1 LAKFLKNGQMSL
13 TSAQKPT
20 LLLIDDDS
28 IIADSLE
35 YMLGDDYHIVRAV
48 DRQTSFDLLDRII
61 DSPTLALVD
70 LGLPP
75 DIHTPDDG
83 LAVIRKITKIHPS
96 TLILVLSGQ
105 DSKKHKLLAK
115 EAGAID
121 FIDKPC
127 DIAQIKAR
135 LIKHVK
141 GSGRTSMLRSQLTG
155 IVGSSEPIE
164 LLRMQII
171 QLASSPYPLLI
182 EGESGSGKEVAAR
195 HLHLCSSRSNQPF
208 LTLNCAAFNAELLE
222 SQLFGHIKGA
232 FTGATDRKKGFF
244 EEVGTGTLL
253 LDEVADLPLDL
264 QAKLLRVLED
274 GEYYKLGETQP
285 RYSTARVL
293 AATNRDILAAIENGL
308 FREDLYHRLSV
319 LTIRI
324 PALRERGN
332 DKFELLDHFKQQV
345 AGQVSTFHLD
355 EDALKVWGEYAFLGN
370 VRELRNIVIRL
381 SAKYSGQVIKRKVLK
396 LEMTG
401 LKRNSPPSESESWI
415 KNRLYAEGFQLD
427 QMLKLVEKEI
437 IDMAITEH
445 NGNMSKVAEMLGIN
459 RTTLYGRMNRV
470 ETKD

>member
-1 LAKFLKNGQMSL
+1 
-13 TSAQKPT
+13 
-20 LLLIDDDS
+20 
-28 IIADSLE
+28 
-35 YMLGDDYHIVRAV
+35 
-48 DRQTSFDLLDRII
+48 
-61 DSPTLALVD
+61 
-70 LGLPP
+70 
-75 DIHTPDDG
+75 
-83 LAVIRKITKIHPS
+83 
-96 TLILVLSGQ
+96 
-105 DSKKHKLLAK
+105 
-115 EAGAID
+115 
-121 FIDKPC
+121 
-127 DIAQIKAR
+127 
-135 LIKHVK
+135 
-141 GSGRTSMLRSQLTG
+141 
-155 IVGSSEPIE
+155 
-164 LLRMQII
+164 
-171 QLASSPYPLLI
+171 
-182 EGESGSGKEVAAR
+182 
-195 HLHLCSSRSNQPF
+195 
-208 LTLNCAAFNAELLE
+208 
-222 SQLFGHIKGA
+222 
-232 FTGATDRKKGFF
+232 
-244 EEVGTGTLL
+244 
-253 LDEVADLPLDL
+253 
-264 QAKLLRVLED
+264 
-274 GEYYKLGETQP
+274 
-285 RYSTARVL
+285 
-293 AATNRDILAAIENGL
+293 LAAIENGL